1 MLRISAILLA
11 LGLSAPAALA
21 DDFDTYA
28 QACKQAV
35 GDLPPISC
43 ADGVPVPITVD
54 GHTPSSYSKDMT
66 CDRPGLLAN
75 GDTSDGQCVPYSRIL
90 NLSND
95 TMQVSVMC
103 RQKTIRD
110 ETSTTY
116 DEIDVIAHNP
126 QTGATCWFM
135 AKDEEAGGVSGENVP
150 SPTEGQADF
159 WADLSDVLE
168 EGCGNCH
175 DNDPFMYS
183 PFVGQVLDHVPSN
196 PLGPYYHVE
205 AGSGFSGWPLSHFDL
220 PDNTCTGCHR
230 IGVNET
236 CNELARF
243 MTGKTTPP
251 GSDAFASAFPGNTT
265 MPPLHGLSQ
274 EQWDATYGASLDQ
287 VLKCC
292 SAPDDASCRV
302 TPIFGSK

>member
-1 MLRISAILLA
+1 MLRVSAILLA

-43 ADGVPVPITVD
+43 AEGVPVPITVD

-75 GDTSDGQCVPYSRIL
+75 GDNSDGQCVPYSRIL

-110 ETSTTY
+110 ETSSTY

-168 EGCGNCH
+168 EG
-175 DNDPFMYS
+175 
-183 PFVGQVLDHVPSN
+183 
-196 PLGPYYHVE
+196 
-205 AGSGFSGWPLSHFDL
+205 
-220 PDNTCTGCHR
+220 
-230 IGVNET
+230 
-236 CNELARF
+236 
-243 MTGKTTPP
+243 
-251 GSDAFASAFPGNTT
+251 
-265 MPPLHGLSQ
+265 
-274 EQWDATYGASLDQ
+274 
-287 VLKCC
+287 
-292 SAPDDASCRV
+292 
-302 TPIFGSK
+302 